1 MRRDLRQDVPA
12 LSTPDSTKGPNA
24 GGDPG
29 AIDRRGLLSDAVGIT
44 VSIVGFGFVYG
55 LSAREAGFTIIDAL
69 AMSLIAFAGAAQF
82 AAIGYVV
89 GGLPLVGIV
98 LLTALLN
105 ARHLLYSA
113 ALRPWMR
120 DVPVTRRA
128 VMAHFLTDE
137 NFALTIAQF
146 RRVGRTDERGFWISA
161 LAFTFIPWNLATL
174 AGVVLGGQIP
184 DPARFGIDV
193 IFPAAM
199 IGMAVVLITG
209 RREFVAAVAAV
220 AIGVPVALVVSPA
233 VGIIAGGL
241 GGPAVG
247 LLVPAAAA
255 HETAPIGSA
264 ISAELYTF
272 PLSPH
277 ADPAEEGEK
286 TPPPDGDMDHRP

>member
-1 MRRDLRQDVPA
+1 MRRDLRQDIPT
-12 LSTPDSTKGPNA
+12 LNTPD
-24 GGDPG
+24 D
-29 AIDRRGLLSDAVGIT
+29 AIDRRGLVSDAVGIT

-55 LSAREAGFTIIDAL
+55 LSAREAGFSIIDAM

-89 GGLPLVGIV
+89 GGLPWIGII
-98 LLTALLN
+98 LLTGLLN

-137 NFALTIAQF
+137 NFALTIAHF
-146 RRVGRTDERGFWISA
+146 RRIGRTDERAYWISA

-184 DPARFGIDV
+184 DPTRFGIDV

-199 IGMAVVLITG
+199 IGMAAVLITG
-209 RREFVAAVAAV
+209 RRELVAAAAAV
-220 AIGVPVALVVSPA
+220 AIGVPVALAVSPA

-264 ISAELYTF
+264 TSAERYTF

-277 ADPAEEGEK
+277 AEPPADREADLPHDV
-286 TPPPDGDMDHRP
+286 TSDTDQDRPS